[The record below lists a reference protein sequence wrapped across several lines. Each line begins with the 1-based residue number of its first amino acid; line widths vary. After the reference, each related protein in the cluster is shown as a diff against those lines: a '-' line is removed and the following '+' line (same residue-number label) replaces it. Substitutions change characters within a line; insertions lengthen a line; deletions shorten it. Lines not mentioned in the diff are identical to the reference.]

1 MQTFPHLHRYCC
13 MEILLRNKIHCPQNK
28 SEHHDILTRK
38 FQHTACASSDLHK
51 NGTKIL
57 NLEEMSDP
65 CRRISE

>member
-1 MQTFPHLHRYCC
+1 MLSDHFRN
-13 MEILLRNKIHCPQNK
+13 ILTKK
-28 SEHHDILTRK
+28 SEHHDIPTRK